1 MQEVNGKFEDN
12 RLLITLSGRIDSN
25 NSHQAEEE
33 IKQLLQDK
41 TAVPIVIDA
50 ENLEYILACVD
61 VPGGTNEYENYFDEP
76 WADDT
81 PAGKKT

>member
-50 ENLEYILACVD
+50 ENLEY
-61 VPGGTNEYENYFDEP
+61 VPINS
-76 WADDT
+76 
-81 PAGKKT
+81 